1 MAEIGISEAAR
12 LVGKT
17 RNTLYRFMKDGK
29 LSYHSG
35 ESGART
41 VDVSELLR
49 VFPYAAKAIGE
60 SYKCDTSSD
69 TNMTESDSNV
79 TGSDSNIT
87 PDTQG
92 KDEVIQLLKA
102 QLAEAAKREAWL
114 KERIEALEKRLPL
127 PPGQGDQAASQPEKP
142 KGFWAR
148 LFGFR

>member
-29 LSYHSG
+29 LSYHSV

-60 SYKCDTSSD
+60 SYKCDISSD
-69 TNMTESDSNV
+69 TNVTKSDSNV
-79 TGSDSNIT
+79 T

-92 KDEVIQLLKA
+92 KDEVIQLLKV

-127 PPGQGDQAASQPEKP
+127 PPGQGDQAAMQPEKP

>member
-1 MAEIGISEAAR
+1 MAEIGISDASR

-29 LSYHSG
+29 LSYHIG

-41 VDVSELLR
+41 IEASELLR

-60 SYKCDTSSD
+60 RYKSDTYSD

-79 TGSDSNIT
+79 T

-92 KDEVIQLLKA
+92 KDELIQFLKA

-114 KERIEALEKRLPL
+114 KERLEMLEKRLPL
-127 PPGQGDQAASQPEKP
+127 PPSQDDQAAMQPKKP
-142 KGFWAR
+142 KGFLAR
-148 LFGFR
+148 LFGFS

>member
-17 RNTLYRFMKDGK
+17 RNTLYRFMKEGK

-60 SYKCDTSSD
+60 SYKCDSSSD
-69 TNMTESDSNV
+69 TNVTKSDSNITESDSNV
-79 TGSDSNIT
+79 T

-114 KERIEALEKRLPL
+114 KERIEALEKRMPL
-127 PPGQGDQAASQPEKP
+127 PPGQGDQAAIQPEKP

-148 LFGFR
+148 LFGFS

>member
-29 LSYHSG
+29 LSYHS
-35 ESGART
+35 EKSGVRT

-69 TNMTESDSNV
+69 TNVTESDSNV
-79 TGSDSNIT
+79 T

-102 QLAEAAKREAWL
+102 QLAESAKREAWL
-114 KERIEALEKRLPL
+114 KERIEELEKRLPL
-127 PPGQGDQAASQPEKP
+127 PPGQGDQAAMQPEKP

-148 LFGFR
+148 LFGFS

>member
-29 LSYHSG
+29 LSYHSEKHG
-35 ESGART
+35 VRT

-69 TNMTESDSNV
+69 TNVTESDSNV
-79 TGSDSNIT
+79 T

-102 QLAEAAKREAWL
+102 QLAESAKREAWL
-114 KERIEALEKRLPL
+114 KERIEELEKRLPL
-127 PPGQGDQAASQPEKP
+127 PPGQGDQAAMRQEKP
-142 KGFWAR
+142 KGFLAR
-148 LFGFR
+148 LFGFS